1 MKPNSASPTFHPHTG
16 PFLLNLTFYTEKHVV
31 DFNTFLSLDIK
42 RLNIVFFLIPKNLTV
57 LTLDTVMLVWR
68 GERGSLAA

>member
-31 DFNTFLSLDIK
+31 DFNTFLSLDK
-42 RLNIVFFLIPKNLTV
+42 EVNMFFFIPKK
-57 LTLDTVMLVWR
+57 
-68 GERGSLAA
+68 